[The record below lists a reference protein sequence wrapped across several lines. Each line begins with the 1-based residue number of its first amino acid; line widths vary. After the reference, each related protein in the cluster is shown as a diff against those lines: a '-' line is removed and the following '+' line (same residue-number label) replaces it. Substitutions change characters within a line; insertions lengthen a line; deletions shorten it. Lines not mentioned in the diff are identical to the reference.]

1 MSDYWREQ
9 VTFWWDDVHDDDVHF
24 VLDQQSAGRHVDPLG
39 HIILIPSQPI
49 FVLFLLLRAVYFAEK
64 QLIPIL

>member
-39 HIILIPSQPI
+39 HIILIPSQQ
-49 FVLFLLLRAVYFAEK
+49 VFA
-64 QLIPIL
+64 LSP